1 MNAAIEVV
9 VIAPKL
15 LNDDNV
21 KEVVEGSNLKKIE
34 VNDVVFASLSRREH
48 PSGIGGVVNIPEMRL
63 SDIEIEGDTL
73 GAVFEEPRDPK
84 NLGVSIRT
92 LECVG
97 GTDVVI
103 LGDAVDPYDPSCIQS
118 SAGSIFSVNVIPNI
132 NTAEF
137 LDWRKNVALR
147 FIGTS
152 PHVEKH
158 YRDISYERPLSITF
172 GTEQIGL
179 SKALMAA
186 MDEVVSIPIVGK
198 CTSLHLSSAVAV
210 LAYQALD
217 AYRVSQ
223 DSSVA

>member
-9 VIAPKL
+9 VVAPKL
-15 LNDDNV
+15 LNDENV
-21 KEVVEGSNLKKIE
+21 KKVVEESNLKKIV

-63 SDIEIEGDTL
+63 SDIEIEDDTL
-73 GAVFEEPRDPK
+73 AAVFEEPRDPK
-84 NLGVSIRT
+84 NLGVGIRT

-103 LGDAVDPYDPSCIQS
+103 LGNAVDPYDPGCIQS

-132 NTAEF
+132 DVAEF
-137 LDWRKNVALR
+137 LDWRQNAGFR

-158 YRDISYERPLSITF
+158 YRDISYHRPLAITF

-186 MDEVVSIPIVGK
+186 MDEVVSIPIVGR
-198 CTSLHLSSAVAV
+198 CASLHLSSAVAV

-217 AYRVSQ
+217 AYRVSE
-223 DSSVA
+223 DSPIA